1 MRVVD
6 LEVPRVKSFFST
18 DDTTRPRWLLL
29 FSLFPLQHSHL
40 PFISLNSIPLFLFL
54 FVLQL
59 QPSSPGNSPLSPSP
73 RALPNP
79 LRFPIPIAK
88 TELFSLLMNHPTPF
102 SEFVTRYR
110 FQFTFRNFCCIFCR
124 LFYVVDSFLCFF
136 GW

>member
-18 DDTTRPRWLLL
+18 DDTTTTTTRPRWLLL
-29 FSLFPLQHSHL
+29 FSPFPWLQHSHL

-54 FVLQL
+54 FVLFILQL

-79 LRFPIPIAK
+79 PRFPIPIAK

-102 SEFVTRYR
+102 SEFVIRYC
-110 FQFTFRNFCCIFCR
+110 FQFTFNETFVMFSCIFCR
-124 LFYVVDSFLCFF
+124 
-136 GW
+136 